1 MKSIINGK
9 VFYKGEFHEDLV
21 LVYETSVKEVFSV
34 SDYKDYRSSNK
45 IIEETDAKGSY
56 VLPGFIDV
64 HIHGYKGIDTMDGDP
79 ERLEEMAEL
88 IGENGVTAFLPT
100 TMTMSMG
107 AIRNALDSIRVVQQK
122 TDVKGAIILGAHLE
136 GPFISEGFKG
146 AQSAVF
152 IHLPDEALIEQYLDI
167 IKVITIAPEVDG
179 AMEMISNYKD
189 QINFSLGHTGATY
202 EQAKEAYEI
211 GATGTTH
218 LFNAMTGIHHRKPG
232 VVGAAL
238 NGGCYSEVIADNIHL
253 NPGLFKMIA
262 RTKGLDKLL
271 LITDCM
277 RAGGLDEGIY
287 TLGGQEV
294 IVKNGQCRLTDGTL
308 AGSVL
313 KLNEGLKNFTLA
325 IEEELAEAIPMV
337 TINQA
342 KYLGVEN
349 RMGTLDQNKEANIV
363 LMNEAFFIE
372 TTIVKGKKIYE
383 SRV

>member
-1 MKSIINGK
+1 
-9 VFYKGEFHEDLV
+9 VFYKGKFHEDLV
-21 LVYETSVKEVFSV
+21 IVYEKFVKEVFSV
-34 SDYKDYRSSNK
+34 SDYEDYKLSNV

-64 HIHGYKGIDTMDGDP
+64 HIHGYKGIDTMEGDP

-107 AIRNALDSIRVVQQK
+107 AIRHALDSIRVVKKK

-136 GPFISEGFKG
+136 GPFINERFKG
-146 AQSAVF
+146 AQSAAF
-152 IHLPDEALIEQYLDI
+152 IHLPDKALIKEYLDI
-167 IKVITIAPEVDG
+167 IKIITIAPEVDG
-179 AMEMISNYKD
+179 AMEMISSYKD
-189 QINFSLGHTGATY
+189 QIKFSLGHTDATY
-202 EQAKEAYEI
+202 EQAKKAYEI
-211 GATGTTH
+211 GAKGTTH
-218 LFNAMTGIHHRKPG
+218 LFNAMTGIHHRAPG

-238 NGGCYSEVIADNIHL
+238 NGGCYSEIIADNIHL
-253 NPGLFKMIA
+253 NPMLYKMIA

-277 RAGGLDEGIY
+277 KAGGLDEGIY

-294 IVKNGQCRLTDGTL
+294 IVKNGHCRLASGTL

-313 KLNEGLKNFTLA
+313 KLNKGLKNFTVA
-325 IEEELAEAIPMV
+325 IEEELAETIPMV

-383 SRV
+383 NRL